1 MRSTGVLCRDKSKE
15 EVESLIGCRYVS
27 RSVVTQL
34 GRGLDVVYFCPFA
47 GTVPLDDV
55 L

>member
-1 MRSTGVLCRDKSKE
+1 MRSAGVLCRDKLKE
-15 EVESLIGCRYVS
+15 EVESSIGCRYVC
-27 RSVVTQL
+27 RAVVTQL